1 MNAMNMEEQST
12 GSESVRPPVTFL
24 LAKWYGYVLSVIFLL
39 YGGVSII
46 LGILDRDYSNTGQ
59 LLVFLV
65 IGIILVTLVIGFRDG
80 KLWGWYGQ
88 IGVHGLVIILAL
100 FHPLNP
106 YNWLLIVLSAGTI
119 GLLFAPPT
127 RAALS

>member
-1 MNAMNMEEQST
+1 MNMEEQAT
-12 GSESVRPPVTFL
+12 GSGSIRPPMTFL
-24 LAKWYGYVLSVIFLL
+24 LVKWYGYVLSMIFLL

-46 LGILDRDYSNTGQ
+46 LGVLDRDYSHTGQ
-59 LLVFLV
+59 LVVFLV
-65 IGIILVTLVIGFRDG
+65 IGIVLVTLVIGFRDRRI
-80 KLWGWYGQ
+80 WGWYGQ
-88 IGVHGLVIILAL
+88 IGVHGLIIILAL

-106 YNWLLIVLSAGTI
+106 YNWLMIVFSAGTI